1 MRGTATNG
9 TDYTLTGTAGQV
21 TIAAGQSL
29 ATVTLH
35 AIADH
40 VAERSET
47 AIMAIGK
54 GGGYT
59 VGNPNKAT
67 LKILNAP

>member
-1 MRGTATNG
+1 M
-9 TDYTLTGTAGQV
+9 
-21 TIAAGQSL
+21 
-29 ATVTLH
+29 VTLH

-54 GGGYT
+54 GGGYA